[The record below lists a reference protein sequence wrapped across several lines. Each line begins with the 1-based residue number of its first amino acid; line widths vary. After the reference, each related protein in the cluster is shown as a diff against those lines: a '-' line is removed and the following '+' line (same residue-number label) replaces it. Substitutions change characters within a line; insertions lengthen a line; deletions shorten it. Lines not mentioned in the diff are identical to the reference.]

1 MLRQAFLPSCHVPL
15 FLPLLAFLWNF
26 SLMNLSNLLGF
37 LVEGDEAR
45 SSHYIMTTSSG
56 SSFPAV
62 DLMQQGM
69 QT

>member
-1 MLRQAFLPSCHVPL
+1 
-15 FLPLLAFLWNF
+15 
-26 SLMNLSNLLGF
+26 MNLSNLLGF